1 MQDRLRKSSD
11 KLLAAMD
18 RLTEAEDVITKINAQ
33 LREQTGK
40 SADTLRAASKKTQD
54 EIKLIREFISGKVIE
69 RQGYGQVPQITVLNQ
84 LQVAN
89 QAITSKPVAP
99 GKTEE
104 DLVVR
109 SEGLIQEAVTKVNDF
124 FNTKWVNYK
133 TLVQNNPVQLF
144 KDYKPL

>member
-1 MQDRLRKSSD
+1 
-11 KLLAAMD
+11 
-18 RLTEAEDVITKINAQ
+18 
-33 LREQTGK
+33 
-40 SADTLRAASKKTQD
+40 
-54 EIKLIREFISGKVIE
+54 
-69 RQGYGQVPQITVLNQ
+69 VPQITVLNQ